1 MKVENLEAIRIKI
14 ASPEEILSWSHG
26 EVLKPETINYRTQR
40 AEKDGLFCQKIFG
53 PERDYQCY
61 CGKYKR
67 IRYKGIVCDRCGVE
81 VIKSSVR
88 RKRMGHIELAA
99 PVSHI
104 WFLKGIPSRMG
115 MVLDISMQQLE
126 RVIYFSSY
134 IVTSVNEETKK
145 GILASIG
152 KEYKRKEK
160 KLKSELKDKKRKG
173 TKLLKSEL
181 QALRSSRNKAGEDVL
196 SLKPLKILSE
206 VEYRDFSLKYGE
218 VFEAGTGA
226 ETLRNIFEK
235 IDLKKEIKKLKK
247 EL

>member
-14 ASPEEILSWSHG
+14 ASPEDILSWSHG
-26 EVLKPETINYRTQR
+26 EVLKPETINYRTER

-81 VIKSSVR
+81 VTKSSVR
-88 RKRMGHIELAA
+88 RKRMGHIKLAA

-126 RVIYFSSY
+126 RVIYFSSH
-134 IVTSVNEETKK
+134 IVTSVDENAKK
-145 GILASIG
+145 GVLVTID
-152 KEYKRKEK
+152 KEYK
-160 KLKSELKDKKRKG
+160 S
-173 TKLLKSEL
+173 
-181 QALRSSRNKAGEDVL
+181 
-196 SLKPLKILSE
+196 
-206 VEYRDFSLKYGE
+206 
-218 VFEAGTGA
+218 
-226 ETLRNIFEK
+226 
-235 IDLKKEIKKLKK
+235 
-247 EL
+247 